1 MAATAATTRR
11 WSIAAHPLSLGGGGD
26 SSAHAHLPL
35 TQRPFD
41 LFFVFYFITHVPTSL
56 LVDAQCVLPPGNFPQ
71 AARDALAYHLETF
84 KDPLMGTCPA
94 WLRSIIWCE
103 LALQVP
109 FFILATYAFCARK
122 NWIRMVSHETDK
134 KHSPNGYRT
143 RALSCA
149 FLPAFLPFV
158 CVCVCVCSKTTLI
171 D

>member
-1 MAATAATTRR
+1 MSIMAATAATTRR

-35 TQRPFD
+35 TQRPLD
-41 LFFVFYFITHVPTSL
+41 LFFVFYFITHVPTSV
-56 LVDAQCVLPPGNFPQ
+56 LVDAQCVLPPENFPQ

-109 FFILATYAFCARK
+109 FFHSRDLRLLRAQELDPDALHRVRSAHRHDAR
-122 NWIRMVSHETDK
+122 SD
-134 KHSPNGYRT
+134 P
-143 RALSCA
+143 
-149 FLPAFLPFV
+149 
-158 CVCVCVCSKTTLI
+158 
-171 D
+171 